1 MTLRERN
8 YRNLKVWTAA
18 HALALRV
25 YRVTDSLPDTERF
38 GLVTQLRRATA
49 SVAANLA
56 EGSGRSSA
64 QVFANYVDIAYASA
78 TELDYHLLLAHDLG
92 YLDAVQHES
101 LSRHA
106 SEVQRMLAALRR
118 SLGGRTAVRPTRRA
132 AVPFR

>member
-1 MTLRERN
+1 MALRERN
-8 YRNLKVWTAA
+8 YRNLKVWSAA
-18 HALALRV
+18 HALVLRI
-25 YRVTDSLPDTERF
+25 YEVTRAFPDSERF
-38 GLVTQLRRATA
+38 GLVTQLRRSSA

-56 EGSGRSSA
+56 EGAARSSA
-64 QVFANYVDIAYASA
+64 LIFANYVDIAYASA

-92 YLDAVQHES
+92 YLNAVEHES

-118 SLGGRTAVRPTRRA
+118 TLGGRTATRASSRA